1 MTNIVLQHPSDG
13 SEEEDSV
20 DVQKIMSA
28 RDAHKA
34 ILELGRIIPRRGSV
48 SEASLEEK

>member
-1 MTNIVLQHPSDG
+1 LTNIVLQHPSDG

-20 DVQKIMSA
+20 DVQKIFVA

-34 ILELGRIIPRRGSV
+34 ILELGRIIPRRESV
-48 SEASLEEK
+48 SAASLEEK